1 MAPDIMVA
9 GQSREAKSYNNKADL
24 WSLGA
29 ITYELLVGRVPFY
42 ASSYNLLKE
51 EIYKGT
57 YVFPKKLKLSV
68 EANFHFIDLHNVGDI
83 NDEYLEMNTKNCD
96 NYLWLNYKNATFN
109 MALDKVNEEVI
120 KKPEM
125 NKIIKEIKTVND
137 EIIKAVK
144 EDKKKLEEERKRRK
158 N

>member
-1 MAPDIMVA
+1 MTLI
-9 GQSREAKSYNNKADL
+9 
-24 WSLGA
+24 
-29 ITYELLVGRVPFY
+29 I
-42 ASSYNLLKE
+42 
-51 EIYKGT
+51 
-57 YVFPKKLKLSV
+57 
-68 EANFHFIDLHNVGDI
+68 I

-96 NYLWLNYKNATFN
+96 NYFWLNYKNATFN

-144 EDKKKLEEERKRRK
+144 EEKKKLEEEERKLNKKRKRRK
-158 N
+158 IKVES

>member
-1 MAPDIMVA
+1 
-9 GQSREAKSYNNKADL
+9 
-24 WSLGA
+24 
-29 ITYELLVGRVPFY
+29 
-42 ASSYNLLKE
+42 
-51 EIYKGT
+51 
-57 YVFPKKLKLSV
+57 
-68 EANFHFIDLHNVGDI
+68 
-83 NDEYLEMNTKNCD
+83 MNIKNCD

-144 EDKKKLEEERKRRK
+144 EEKIRGGRKKNEQEKKEAE

>member
-1 MAPDIMVA
+1 MTLI
-9 GQSREAKSYNNKADL
+9 
-24 WSLGA
+24 
-29 ITYELLVGRVPFY
+29 I
-42 ASSYNLLKE
+42 
-51 EIYKGT
+51 
-57 YVFPKKLKLSV
+57 
-68 EANFHFIDLHNVGDI
+68 I
-83 NDEYLEMNTKNCD
+83 NDEYLEMNIKNCD

-125 NKIIKEIKTVND
+125 NKIIKEIKTVNA

-144 EDKKKLEEERKRRK
+144 EEKKKLEEERKRRK